1 MATMTSKGQ
10 VTVPKS
16 IRDYLGI
23 KSGGEVNFSLSPP
36 REVVVRAAEP
46 PHRRVKS
53 SRFAKYRGKL
63 RTGQSIGALM
73 RLLRGYDENLR
84 DPGIRGG

>member
-1 MATMTSKGQ
+1 M
-10 VTVPKS
+10 
-16 IRDYLGI
+16 
-23 KSGGEVNFSLSPP
+23 NFELSPLG
-36 REVVVRAAEP
+36 EVVVRAAEL

-63 RTGQSIGALM
+63 RTGQSADALI
-73 RLLRGYDENLR
+73 RLLRGYDEDLR